1 MEQPQAR
8 KAVRR
13 LSRQMMVVADDLHA
27 AMEDAYRDG
36 VSLSELAED
45 MGRSVETVRKLLRD
59 RGVEMRRQG
68 RRSTAP

>member
-1 MEQPQAR
+1 MSQHPDPR

-13 LSRQMMVVADDLHA
+13 LSRQMMVTADDLYS

-36 VSLSELAED
+36 ASLSDLAED
-45 MGRSVETVRKLLRD
+45 MSRSVETVRKLLRD

-68 RRSTAP
+68 RQKA

>member
-13 LSRQMMVVADDLHA
+13 LSRQMMVVADDLYT
-27 AMEDAYRDG
+27 AMEDAYRG
-36 VSLSELAED
+36 GASLSDLAED

-68 RRSTAP
+68 RKSTT